1 MMDLTMVLFERL
13 GLLLVIAFVL
23 TRIPGF
29 RSLLYREFSFKM
41 AGIHAC
47 VFGIFGIAGTLTGV
61 VIGSDFTVT
70 HAFVWEVE
78 ADQMVVSSSLV
89 AIVMAGL
96 LGGPA
101 VGLGAGIIAGT
112 HLFFLGG
119 IGFMANSLVN
129 PLTGLLAGFT
139 ARFFSQER
147 VISPIKALFIGIFPP
162 ILLMHL
168 LLIFDSL
175 DRTMVEL
182 INTIGLP
189 VVLSNSIAIAI
200 FTAMIAIV
208 LREQE
213 NEAAFATRQA
223 LTIAEEALPFLKEES
238 FQKKAEGIADLF
250 YARLKLAAV
259 TVTNDKEVMAHKGLG
274 GDHHRIGNPLIT
286 QISHQAL
293 ESKEILVAYSQAE
306 IQCTHKKCPLE
317 AVIIIPIWEAQQ
329 TIGLIKLYFRKP
341 QHIRPVELMLAEGLG
356 QLIANQL
363 KTIKAERLELHTRDA
378 ELSNLQAQINPHFLF
393 NTLHMIAALFRKEP
407 EKARHITVQLAHFM
421 RFNLKLV
428 STQLVPLEKETEH
441 VKAYIEII
449 QTRFTGRMQ
458 IHFIQPEEMSH
469 LLIPPS
475 SIQPLVENSVRHGL
489 EHVSEGGRV
498 DVKMEQVGKWIKI
511 SVQDNGQGFP
521 DSILL
526 QAGEKVLTGKPHGG
540 TGLYNVNQRL
550 INLLGEESRLHVR
563 NLSGGG
569 SEVHFTIPAVNTR
582 KEDDL

>member
-1 MMDLTMVLFERL
+1 MNLTVVLFERL

-23 TRIPGF
+23 TRSPGF
-29 RSLLYREFSFKM
+29 RSLLYREFSIKM

-47 VFGIFGIAGTLTGV
+47 VFGLFGIAGTLTGV
-61 VIGSDFTVT
+61 VIGNDFTVV
-70 HAFVWEVE
+70 HEFVWNVE
-78 ADQMVVSSSLV
+78 DNQMVVSSSLV
-89 AIVMAGL
+89 AIVIAGL
-96 LGGPA
+96 LGGPV

-119 IGFMANSLVN
+119 IGFLANSLVN

-168 LLIFDSL
+168 LLIFDSQ
-175 DRTMVEL
+175 DRTMIEL

-238 FQKKAEGIADLF
+238 FQNKAEGIADLL

-259 TVTNDKEVMAHKGLG
+259 TVTNEKEVMAHKGLG
-274 GDHHRIGNPLIT
+274 GDHHKIGNQLMT
-286 QISHQAL
+286 QISRQAL
-293 ESKEILVAYSQAE
+293 ASKEILVAYSQAE
-306 IQCTHKKCPLE
+306 IQCTHKNCPLE
-317 AVIIIPIWEAQQ
+317 AVIIIPIIEAQQ

-363 KTIKAERLELHTRDA
+363 KSIKAERLELHTRDA

-393 NTLHMIAALFRKEP
+393 NTLHMIAALFRKDP
-407 EKARHITVQLAHFM
+407 EKARHITVQLAQFM

-449 QTRFTGRMQ
+449 QTRFTSRLQ
-458 IHFIQPEEMSH
+458 IHFLQPEGISH

-498 DVKMEQVGKWIKI
+498 DVRMEQLGERIKI
-511 SVQDNGQGFP
+511 SVRDNGQGFP
-521 DSILL
+521 DHILL
-526 QAGEKVLTGKPHGG
+526 QAGETVLAGKQHGG

-550 INLLGEESRLHVR
+550 INLLGKEARLHVR
-563 NLSGGG
+563 NLSEGGC
-569 SEVHFTIPAVNTR
+569 EVYFTIPYR
-582 KEDDL
+582 GQ

>member
-1 MMDLTMVLFERL
+1 MHLTIVLFERL

-23 TRIPGF
+23 TRSPGF
-29 RSLLYREFSFKM
+29 RSLLYREFRFKM
-41 AGIHAC
+41 AGLHAC
-47 VFGIFGIAGTLTGV
+47 VFGLFGIAGTLTGV
-61 VIGSDFTVT
+61 VIDSDFTVINT
-70 HAFVWEVE
+70 FVWNVE

-89 AIVMAGL
+89 AIVIAGL
-96 LGGPA
+96 LGGPV

-119 IGFMANSLVN
+119 VGFLANSLVN

-147 VISPIKALFIGIFPP
+147 VISPVKALFIGIFPP

-168 LLIFDSL
+168 LLIFDAQ
-175 DRTMVEL
+175 DRKMMEL

-223 LTIAEEALPFLKEES
+223 LTIVEEALPFLKEET
-238 FQKKAEGIADLF
+238 FHKKAEGIADLF
-250 YARLKLAAV
+250 HARLKLAAV
-259 TVTNDKEVMAHKGLG
+259 TVTNEKEVMAHKGLG
-274 GDHHRIGNPLIT
+274 GDHHHIGNPLRT
-286 QISHQAL
+286 SLSKRAL
-293 ESKEILVAYSQAE
+293 TSQKILVAYSQTE
-306 IQCTHKKCPLE
+306 IQCTHKNCPLE
-317 AVIIIPIWEAQQ
+317 SVIIIPMIEAQQ

-341 QHIRPVELMLAEGLG
+341 QHIRPVEVMLAEGLF

-363 KTIKAERLELHTRDA
+363 KTIKTEKLELHTRDA
-378 ELSNLQAQINPHFLF
+378 ELNNLQAQINPHFLF
-393 NTLHMIAALFRKEP
+393 NTLHMIAALFRKDP
-407 EKARHITVQLAHFM
+407 EKARYITIQLANFM

-428 STQLVPLEKETEH
+428 SAHLVSLEKETEH

-449 QTRFTGRMQ
+449 QTRFTGRMH
-458 IHFIQPEEMSH
+458 IHFLQPQGISH

-475 SIQPLVENSVRHGL
+475 TIQPLVENSVRHGL
-489 EHVSEGGRV
+489 EHVSEGGKV
-498 DVKMEQVGKWIKI
+498 EVKMERVDERIQI
-511 SVQDNGQGFP
+511 SVRDNGRGFP
-521 DSILL
+521 ESVLQ
-526 QAGEKVLTGKPHGG
+526 QAGEAVLTEKQHGG

-550 INLLGEESRLHVR
+550 MNLLGEEARLHVR
-563 NLSGGG
+563 NLPAGG
-569 SEVHFTIPAVNTR
+569 SEVYFSIPYH
-582 KEDDL
+582 EE